1 MPEVVERSAEAP
13 ANQRAIHLVP
23 YLNRMLPFW
32 GHPNYLSG
40 ERWRAT
46 VANQPIAQI
55 CRDTLISNTLSME
68 WAIRKRESTDT
79 MLQIE
84 LDEIDHYT
92 EVITEAED
100 GFENLVSLVAQ
111 DMLDLPFGGI
121 VELGRLKDEPEG
133 PVMWIQHIDGATMVP
148 TQNYDWP
155 VMQQVPNAP
164 GKPVVF
170 PRHTISR
177 AYWSPRPEILRKGWG
192 MAPPEKIY
200 LALAMLFRGDRY
212 YANLLLDTPSA
223 GILDLA
229 DMDEESATQWL
240 ESWENLSA
248 GADPLKVPVLY
259 GHTQPAQFIPFGRPP
274 EELIFSE
281 VTLKYAALV
290 AAGYGIQLSDIGL
303 AESSGEKTLAGVI
316 RGERQTRRT
325 GRGEIR
331 RRIQSFFN
339 KMLPKHLMF
348 IFEEKDEEAKTEQAR
363 ALSTYG
369 MALGQLRR
377 DGLISPEE
385 ARVELVATG
394 LLETEIDPQKVPEPP
409 PQPSFGGGFG
419 GFGQPGGGKP
429 FGKPDEEKVTPEQG
443 GRGEVT
449 IKTLVTT
456 PPKIPGETAHDELS
470 RQLSKLIAPSLGS
483 ITTLAERAGGRA
495 YRASSPGNPI
505 PSAPRIRR
513 LIKATVKAM
522 LPSVK
527 RSFDVLD
534 DEAIQRTWLPQMLAM
549 DFDLPSELD
558 GIITRQDAEEINE
571 ALEKLLI
578 QDQWWK
584 VASAWDKDTILQIF
598 KSAYEVGL
606 EEMAIGLVRSL
617 YQEALANSPELSVG
631 IRFNLT
637 NRRTLN
643 LLERSA
649 ADLVTNV
656 NDGTKY
662 FLKRVVVAGVRDG
675 MARPEIAAA
684 IRDGVKAEVLLRNEG
699 FVSEAIQEILSGL
712 SEMSEA
718 RSESIVLTE
727 INKATNMGN
736 LDQMKESG
744 LKQKA
749 WVHLGPR
756 GLTDKGNEHPCEICA
771 GNEELG
777 FVDADFVFET
787 VFGGDIVPPAHPN
800 VCHCRVIFDE
810 QELME
815 AVAEGAYTPY
825 LGE

>member
-1 MPEVVERSAEAP
+1 
-13 ANQRAIHLVP
+13 
-23 YLNRMLPFW
+23 MLPFW
-32 GHPNYLSG
+32 GHPGYLSG
-40 ERWRAT
+40 ERWRAM

-68 WAIRKRESTDT
+68 WAIRKRESSDV
-79 MLQIE
+79 MLSTE
-84 LDEIDHYT
+84 TDEIDHYT

-100 GFENLVSLVAQ
+100 GFENLASLIIQ
-111 DMLDLPFGGI
+111 DMLDLPFGGMA
-121 VELGRLKDEPEG
+121 ELGRFNDEPEG
-133 PVMWIQHIDGATMVP
+133 PVVWIQHVDGATMMP
-148 TQNYDWP
+148 TQHYDWP
-155 VMQQVPNAP
+155 VMQQVPGLP

-170 PRHTISR
+170 PRHSISR
-177 AYWSPRPEILRKGWG
+177 AFWSPRAEILRKGWG

-200 LALAMLFRGDRY
+200 LSLVMLFRGDRY
-212 YANLLLDTPSA
+212 YANLLLDTPAA
-223 GILDLA
+223 GVLDLA

-240 ESWENLSA
+240 ESWENLMA

-259 GHTQPAQFIPFGRPP
+259 GHKEPAQFIPFGRPP
-274 EELIFSE
+274 EELIFNE
-281 VTLKYAALV
+281 VTLKYAALC

-303 AESSGEKTLAGVI
+303 GEASGQGTLAGVI

-325 GRGEIR
+325 GRAEVR
-331 RRIQSFFN
+331 RRLQSFFN
-339 KMLPKHLMF
+339 KILPKHLQF

-377 DGLISPEE
+377 DGVLSPEE
-385 ARVELVATG
+385 ARSELVATG
-394 LLETEIDPQKVPEPP
+394 LLETEIDPTKVPEPP
-409 PQPSFGGGFG
+409 PSPFGG
-419 GFGQPGGGKP
+419 GFGQPGAFGGNGKP
-429 FGKPDEEKVTPEQG
+429 FGKPDKQEEEKVSPVDG
-443 GRGEVT
+443 GRGEATT
-449 IKTLVTT
+449 IRTLVTT
-456 PPKIPGETAHDELS
+456 PPKVPGENAHDALS
-470 RQLSKLIAPSLGS
+470 LQLSKLIAPSLGS
-483 ITTLAERAGGRA
+483 IPILAERAGGRA
-495 YRASSPGNPI
+495 YRDSSPANPI
-505 PSAPRIRR
+505 LAAPRIRR
-513 LIKATVKAM
+513 LVKAVVKVM

-534 DEAIQRTWLPQMLAM
+534 DDAIQRTWLPEMLAM

-558 GIITRQDAEEINE
+558 GVTTRQNAEEISE
-571 ALEKLLI
+571 TLEKLLI

-584 VASAWDKDTILQIF
+584 VASAWDKDLILSIF
-598 KSAYEVGL
+598 RSAYEVGL

-617 YQEALANSPELSVG
+617 YQDALTSSPELTYG

-637 NRRTLN
+637 NRRTLS
-643 LLERSA
+643 LLERNA

-656 NDGTKY
+656 DDGTKY
-662 FLKRVVVAGVRDG
+662 FIKRVVVAGVREG
-675 MARPEIAAA
+675 MARPTIAQA
-684 IRDGVKAEVLLRNEG
+684 IRDGVKAEELLRNDG
-699 FVSEAIQEILSGL
+699 FIADAIQEILGGL

-718 RSESIVLTE
+718 RAESIVLTE

-756 GLTDKGNEHPCEICA
+756 GLTDKGNEHPCELCA
-771 GNEELG
+771 ANEELG

-800 VCHCRVIFDE
+800 VCHCRVVFDE

-815 AVAEGAYTPY
+815 AVSEGTYTPY